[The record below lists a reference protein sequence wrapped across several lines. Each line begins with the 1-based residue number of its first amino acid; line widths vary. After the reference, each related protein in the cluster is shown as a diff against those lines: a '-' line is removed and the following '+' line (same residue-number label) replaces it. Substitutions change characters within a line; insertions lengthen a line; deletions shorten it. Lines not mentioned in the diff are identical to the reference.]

1 MTRTLLEKSPRAG
14 TKSPAMPSDVENTFR
29 TSTSST
35 SVRRALA
42 PTAQES

>member
-1 MTRTLLEKSPRAG
+1 MSHTLLEKSGRVG
-14 TKSPAMPSDVENTFR
+14 TMSPAMPSDVENTFR

>member
-1 MTRTLLEKSPRAG
+1 MTRTLLEKSSRTG
-14 TKSPAMPSDVENTFR
+14 TMSPPMPSEVENTWR
-29 TSTSST
+29 TST

>member
-1 MTRTLLEKSPRAG
+1 MTRTLLEKSPRAD
-14 TKSPAMPSDVENTFR
+14 TMSSPMPGDVENTFR

-35 SVRRALA
+35 SVRRAPA